1 MTTMPRIERPPLAV
15 DDATVALLGQ
25 LQRESFD
32 YFVTEANPAN
42 GLVRDKTA
50 GAGWP
55 ASIAAVGMALTCY
68 PIAVER
74 GFMPRLD
81 AIARTLATLR
91 FFASCEQSESPTAS
105 GYKGFYYHFLDMDTG
120 ARARDSELSSI
131 DRKSHV

>member
-55 ASIAAVGMALTCY
+55 AR
-68 PIAVER
+68 R
-74 GFMPRLD
+74 G
-81 AIARTLATLR
+81 
-91 FFASCEQSESPTAS
+91 E
-105 GYKGFYYHFLDMDTG
+105 
-120 ARARDSELSSI
+120 
-131 DRKSHV
+131 